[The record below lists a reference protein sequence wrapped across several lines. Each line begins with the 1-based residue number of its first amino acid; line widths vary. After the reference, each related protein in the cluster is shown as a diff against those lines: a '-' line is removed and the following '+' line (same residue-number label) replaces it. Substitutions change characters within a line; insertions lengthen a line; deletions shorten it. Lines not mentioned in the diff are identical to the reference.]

1 MFQINS
7 WLILFL
13 SFWYY
18 YSELMHFWIRFIVD
32 LNDAFVILAFSL
44 IIYDYLKI
52 FADYRL
58 PLIFWK
64 DVGWNSEDCCFPSR
78 RLKDGLSL
86 GSDDLIIFKCF
97 SVIFSLKK
105 KTIQFPLS
113 INLYFQQKRAPKLSI
128 CHLPTKRCLSFW
140 RHKQDKWLFQFS
152 KLLWG
157 SYVSL

>member
-105 KTIQFPLS
+105 KTIQFTYLFG
-113 INLYFQQKRAPKLSI
+113 LYFSQQRAPKLST
-128 CHLPTKRCLSFW
+128 CHLLTKRSVWVFDVKN
-140 RHKQDKWLFQFS
+140 RTNGFKVFIK
-152 KLLWG
+152 
-157 SYVSL
+157 